1 MAAPLLTILKYFL
14 LALLWLFFLRV
25 LRAVW
30 AEVRQPRAIRAPGVP
45 SPAPA
50 PAAAPAWTAPAPPE
64 RGTDGALNLSV
75 VEPAEHRG
83 RTFPLSDEVTVGRAP
98 GCGVALTDDSFTSSL
113 HARLW
118 RQDGQVWV
126 EDLGSTN
133 GTYLNRRKLTRPAP
147 LSRGDR
153 LQVGHTVLEVGR

>member
-1 MAAPLLTILKYFL
+1 MAAPLLTVLKYFL

-30 AEVRQPRAIRAPGVP
+30 TEVRHQNARTP
-45 SPAPA
+45 PAPVHA
-50 PAAAPAWTAPAPPE
+50 PAASPGPAWPPPPRAE
-64 RGTDGALNLSV
+64 SWPDSSLNLSV

-83 RTFPLSDEVTVGRAP
+83 RTFPLSEEVTVGRSP
-98 GCGVALTDDSFTSSL
+98 GCGVALPDDSFTSSL

-133 GTYLNRRKLTRPAP
+133 GTYLNRRKLTAPAR

-153 LQVGHTVLEVGR
+153 LQVGHTVMEVGR

>member
-1 MAAPLLTILKYFL
+1 MAAPLLTVLKFFL

-30 AEVRQPRAIRAPGVP
+30 TEVHHQSARTPPRPVH
-45 SPAPA
+45 A
-50 PAAAPAWTAPAPPE
+50 PAASPGPAWPPSP
-64 RGTDGALNLSV
+64 RAGSWSDGALNLSV
-75 VEPAEHRG
+75 VEPVEHRG
-83 RTFPLSDEVTVGRAP
+83 RTFALNEEVTVGRSP
-98 GCGVALTDDSFTSSL
+98 GCGVALPDDSFTSSL

-133 GTYLNRRKLTRPAP
+133 GTYLNRRKLTAPAR

-153 LQVGHTVLEVGR
+153 LQVGRTVMEVGR